1 MPDGRGLI
9 VGRATA
15 PPKSVSSANMFAG
28 PMMTELW
35 LVSTT
40 GSAPR
45 KLAFDAQGAE
55 RIRINPDG
63 RQLASVSGRRH
74 AEIWVLENFL
84 PAAARQ
90 TAKK

>member
-1 MPDGRGLI
+1 
-9 VGRATA
+9 
-15 PPKSVSSANMFAG
+15 MFAG